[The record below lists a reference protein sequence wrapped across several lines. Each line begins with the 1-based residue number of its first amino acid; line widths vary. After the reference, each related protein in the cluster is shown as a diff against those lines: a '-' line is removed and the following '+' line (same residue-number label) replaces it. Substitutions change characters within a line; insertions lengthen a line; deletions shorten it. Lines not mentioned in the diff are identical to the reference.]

1 MPEEKKKTY
10 EDFNG
15 NRVLQE
21 LDSNFKEE
29 YKEWREHCKTIGSG
43 DLVTKRV
50 PNLYVFLKEHFKKVR
65 KGSRNEPHEG
75 KGVNTI
81 LDSIDAIVDS
91 PDITFTVR
99 EAKIIEAFATVLEGM
114 KDTGKETVSNGGSG
128 MAADPAFI
136 LFTETVK
143 DEDGEPTGEINE
155 VQGHYATAEY
165 AKGKEGQAVAPAA
178 FFAGENPP
186 HMALFSETAGKFAQP
201 RGLLYIMRDASKIR
215 ERGKTSVI
223 VDTLDSEPEELE
235 KLSAIEDYFNAVVR
249 NKAFWNAGGRLL
261 TSKVR
266 KDFLNQK
273 FRMTNRD
280 QAIVREIANL
290 GQAKDNDA
298 LAGKVEELQ
307 FGIKLTA
314 TALPIITLVDRALKR
329 KNTNKAPNGFRAWQQ
344 ERKTGFDYRKTA
356 KEAYPKNY
364 GPDAPPKK
372 RGQFQ
377 MKPTQKVISKMWQQ
391 ILWRD

>member
-1 MPEEKKKTY
+1 MKNMPEKKKKAY
-10 EDFNG
+10 EDFNR
-15 NRVLQE
+15 NRVFQE

-29 YKEWREHCKTIGSG
+29 YKEWRAHCKKIGSG
-43 DLVTKRV
+43 DLVTKRI
-50 PNLYVFLKEHFKKVR
+50 PNLYVFLKNHFKKVR
-65 KGSRNEPHEG
+65 KGSRNESHEG

-81 LDSIDAIVDS
+81 LDSIDAIVDN
-91 PDITFTVR
+91 PDIIFTVR
-99 EAKIIEAFATVLEGM
+99 EAKIIEAFATVLSEM
-114 KDTGKETVSNGGSG
+114 KDTGKIPKSKGGSG

-136 LFTETVK
+136 FFTETVK
-143 DEDGEPTGEINE
+143 DEDGEPTGEIKE
-155 VQGHYATAEY
+155 LQGHYATAEY
-165 AKGKEGQAVAPAA
+165 AKGKDGQGVAPDA

-186 HMALFSETAGKFAQP
+186 HMALFSETAGEFAQP
-201 RGLLYIMRDASKIR
+201 RGLLYIMQDASKIR
-215 ERGKTSVI
+215 ERGKISVV

-249 NKAFWNAGGRLL
+249 NKAFWNPGGRLL

-280 QAIVREIANL
+280 QEIVREIANL

-307 FGIKLTA
+307 FGTKLTA

-329 KNTNKAPNGFRAWQQ
+329 KNTNKAPNGFRAWQND
-344 ERKTGFDYRKTA
+344 RKTGFDYRKTA
-356 KEAYPKNY
+356 REKYPKTYQDDDFKLN
-364 GPDAPPKK
+364 PN
-372 RGQFQ
+372 
-377 MKPTQKVISKMWQQ
+377 QKVISKMWQQ
-391 ILWRD
+391 LLWRE